1 MTIQEQYENLEKT
14 VRGYNPAADFQH
26 IRAAFEFAAEAHKDQ
41 KRKSGEPYIIHPLAV
56 AQIVAEELRLDS
68 ESIEAALLHDVIEDT
83 AATHEQV
90 SKLFSPTIADLVEG
104 VSKLTRIQYAT
115 KEDEQMENLRKM
127 LIAMSKDI
135 RVILI
140 KISDR
145 LHNMRTMEY
154 QSPAKQKQKSLE
166 TMEIYAPI
174 AHRLGMQRIKWE
186 LEDLS
191 LKYLDPI
198 GYEEIVSK
206 LEAKH
211 QEYEDFM
218 RRIQIQIDDRLKEL
232 DIDHIVYGRM
242 KHPYSIYRKM
252 FNQNKSLDEIF
263 DLFAFRVIVNTVGDC
278 YNVLGVIH
286 DLYKPILGR
295 FKDYIGTPKPN
306 GYQSLHTTVIGA
318 DGLPF
323 EVQIRT
329 KEMHE
334 IAEYGVAAHWKY
346 KQNGQGAGTEGR
358 YEWVRRLLENQEG
371 ADAEDYIH
379 SLKIDMFS
387 DEVFVF
393 TPGGDVQNLPAGAT
407 PIDFAYA
414 IHSAVGNRMV
424 GAKVNG
430 RIVTLDHV
438 LKNGDIVEILT
449 SKNAKGP
456 SRDWMK
462 IARSSEARSKIRQW
476 FKKEKKE
483 ENIANGRAA
492 FEAELKHCGIS
503 MKDVL
508 SPEMLPVLLK
518 RVSYGSLDD
527 MYAAIGYGGFT
538 AQKAVSRIQGELNRV
553 AKLHQAEKA
562 AGGGWRRRKPAEPAK
577 QPSASQAGEERAG
590 HHRGGPGQLP
600 GEVLQVLHPGAGGR
614 HHRLY
619 HPGVRRVRPPVRLS
633 QRLGGEAIPA
643 GAGGA
648 LDQGL
653 LGRRHQRQLSH
664 DFGGGVQGPAGPA
677 AGHLRCPLHDEY
689 LCAGHQLPQYRG
701 PVCHLPAGDPGEGRR
716 PAEVRHEQAEPDL
729 RGAEGQPTGGVR
741 AASAGVIRWRKSF
754 RGDVGAAINR
764 PEMIWAAERRPR
776 GILLPQGAAST
787 GDAPPIVVVAKSAQ
801 LRFRLRRKLRPLPC
815 ASSPHRAGRGGG
827 PFRSCQKRNGPC
839 TV

>member
-1 MTIQEQYENLEKT
+1 MTIDEQFEKLENT
-14 VRGYNPAADFQH
+14 VREYNPGADFKR
-26 IRAAFEFAAEAHKDQ
+26 IRESYEFAKQHHGEQ
-41 KRKSGEPYIIHPLAV
+41 RRKSGELYITHPLAV
-56 AQIVAEELRLDS
+56 AQIVAEELHLDS

-83 AATHEQV
+83 DATYDDV
-90 SKLFSPTIADLVEG
+90 AKLTSPTVADLVEG

-154 QSPAKQKQKSLE
+154 QTPAKQKQKSLE

-174 AHRLGMQRIKWE
+174 AHRLGMQRMKWE

-198 GYEEIVSK
+198 GYDEIVSK
-206 LEAKH
+206 LDAKRP
-211 QEYEDFM
+211 EYDALM
-218 RRIQIQIDDRLKEL
+218 SRTQAQIDQRLNEMGIK
-232 DIDHIVYGRM
+232 HIVYGRM

-252 FNQNKSLDEIF
+252 FSQNKSLDEIF
-263 DLFAFRVIVNTVGDC
+263 DLFAFRVVVDTVSDC

-306 GYQSLHTTVIGA
+306 GYQSLHTTVMGNEGI
-318 DGLPF
+318 PF

-346 KQNGQGAGTEGR
+346 KQNGQGAGTEGK

-371 ADAEDYIH
+371 ADAEEFIH
-379 SLKIDMFS
+379 SLKVDMFA

-393 TPGGDVQNLPAGAT
+393 TPNGDVQNLPAGAT

-414 IHSAVGNRMV
+414 IHSAVGNRMI
-424 GAKVNG
+424 GAKVNN

-462 IARSSEARSKIRQW
+462 IAKSNEARSKIRQW
-476 FKKEKKE
+476 FKKEKRD
-483 ENIANGRAA
+483 ENIANGRSA
-492 FEAELKHCGIS
+492 FDAELRHCGIA

-508 SPEMLPVLLK
+508 DPEFLPVLLK
-518 RVSYGSLDD
+518 KVAYPTLDD
-527 MYAAIGYGGFT
+527 LYAAIGYGGFT
-538 AQKAVSRIQGELNRV
+538 AQKAVSRIQGELQRRQQQRQQEQMLAEAVTESKEDPKPADTPKQPKAVKSEQGIIVEGLDNCLVKFSKCCTPVPGDDIVGFITRGYGV
-553 AKLHQAEKA
+553 SVHRADCPNASEEKRKEQPGRWIHVSWGTDTNDSYPTTIEAVCKDRLNLLLDISAALSTTKTFVLGLNSRSTEDGFAIIRIEIQIKDGAQLSTLMNKLHQIS
-562 AGGGWRRRKPAEPAK
+562 G
-577 QPSASQAGEERAG
+577 
-590 HHRGGPGQLP
+590 
-600 GEVLQVLHPGAGGR
+600 VLQV
-614 HHRLY
+614 
-619 HPGVRRVRPPVRLS
+619 
-633 QRLGGEAIPA
+633 
-643 GAGGA
+643 
-648 LDQGL
+648 
-653 LGRRHQRQLSH
+653 
-664 DFGGGVQGPAGPA
+664 
-677 AGHLRCPLHDEY
+677 
-689 LCAGHQLPQYRG
+689 
-701 PVCHLPAGDPGEGRR
+701 
-716 PAEVRHEQAEPDL
+716 
-729 RGAEGQPTGGVR
+729 
-741 AASAGVIRWRKSF
+741 
-754 RGDVGAAINR
+754 NR
-764 PEMIWAAERRPR
+764 PV
-776 GILLPQGAAST
+776 G
-787 GDAPPIVVVAKSAQ
+787 
-801 LRFRLRRKLRPLPC
+801 
-815 ASSPHRAGRGGG
+815 
-827 PFRSCQKRNGPC
+827 
-839 TV
+839 